1 MNVSEANKE
10 SGSIRLYLEDFT
22 PFLVGS
28 DAMPKSFSEKRKSVL
43 YGKKIWIV
51 YGLVCVV

>member
-1 MNVSEANKE
+1 MNVREAKKE

-28 DAMPKSFSEKRKSVL
+28 DAMPKSFSEKRK
-43 YGKKIWIV
+43 KKNWIV